1 MELQPLSRFR
11 VLNLEVALAVEEV
24 QGKARLKCGVRIQRK
39 PMQCSPILAPLY
51 VNPLRGSHNSKEGF
65 KLVLVLEELL
75 CLRLARSISKL
86 LPLR

>member
-39 PMQCSPILAPLY
+39 PMQCSPILAHLY

-65 KLVLVLEELL
+65 KLVLEELL